1 MCYSSG
7 ELAGAPSG
15 APDEFADRLS
25 DRGAEL
31 SSRSSKSRAIALLPG
46 FCPEAGA
53 VPFPGYRLIRLRG
66 RGGFATV
73 WEASGPDGDVMALK
87 FMSSN
92 NGSSTV
98 RELRAL
104 RAFAALEHPH
114 LLPIYDVWSIPGQIV
129 IGMELAEA
137 SLLDLMLLYA
147 DEFQKP
153 IETDRLLRYMSQ
165 VATAL
170 DFLNAHNHQWE
181 GRKVGLQH
189 GDIKPNNLLLV
200 GDTAKLA
207 DYGLATPTSG
217 AKTPCHRH
225 GTLEYVSPEVIQG
238 YASDTSD
245 QFSLAVT
252 YYVLRSTTFPF
263 PPPPPP
269 EKMGRSF
276 VRPPPDLSC
285 VPMSE
290 RPPLLRALSP
300 IPQNRYP
307 TCTAFV
313 EALKMAT
320 GVKSGSTVIRV
331 C

>member
-1 MCYSSG
+1 M
-7 ELAGAPSG
+7 
-15 APDEFADRLS
+15 
-25 DRGAEL
+25 L

-46 FCPEAGA
+46 FSPEAGA

-73 WEASGPDGDVMALK
+73 WEATDPDGQLIALK
-87 FMSSN
+87 FMSSH
-92 NGSSTV
+92 NGASTV

-104 RAFAALEHPH
+104 RAFAALEHPN
-114 LLPIYDVWSIPGQIV
+114 LLPIHDVWSIPGQIV

-165 VATAL
+165 AAAAL
-170 DFLNAHNHQWE
+170 DFLNAHDHQWE

-189 GDIKPNNLLLV
+189 GDIKPNNILLV
-200 GDTAKLA
+200 GETAKLA

-217 AKTPCHRH
+217 AKSPCHRH
-225 GTLEYVSPEVIQG
+225 GTLEYVAPEVIQG
-238 YASDTSD
+238 YATDSTD

-263 PPPPPP
+263 PPPPPV
-269 EKMGRSF
+269 EQMSRSF
-276 VRPPPDLSC
+276 VRPAPDLSC
-285 VPMSE
+285 VGASE

-307 TCTAFV
+307 NCTAFID
-313 EALKMAT
+313 ALKFAT
-320 GVKSGSTVIRV
+320 GLKTGSSVIRV
-331 C
+331 K